1 MSKFYTVVIDK
12 VSMTLF
18 ESIKICFEKYAVF
31 EGRASRSEFWY
42 FYLFCWGA
50 ILILAIFNNVFF
62 SIILIIFFLIIFL
75 PQLAVS
81 CRRLHD
87 IDTSGWFLL
96 LQVIPIIGPILL
108 IVWFATEGTKGKNTF
123 GPSPKK

>member
-1 MSKFYTVVIDK
+1 
-12 VSMTLF
+12 MTLV
-18 ESIKICFEKYAVF
+18 ESIKTCFKKYAVF

-50 ILILAIFNNVFF
+50 VLILLLFNNDFFSVLGLLFILIT
-62 SIILIIFFLIIFL
+62 FL

-96 LQVIPIIGPILL
+96 LQVIPIVGSILL
-108 IVWFATEGTKGKNTF
+108 IVWFATEGTKGKNIF
-123 GPSPKK
+123 GPKPKK